1 MSVIELVRKS
11 VDEWNRKDKKAFL
24 ENFTEDSKIVGPDGT
39 IVHGLSGVE
48 KFWEL
53 WQGAF
58 ADNKGTI
65 KDIFGAGD
73 RAYAQLTIEAT
84 HTGTLPLANGR
95 QIPATGRHTCLPVIQ
110 VHTIHHNKFMISCI
124 SFDRF
129 DLFTQLG
136 LMPVTRSDS
145 H

>member
-1 MSVIELVRKS
+1 MTVTELVQKS

-24 ENFTEDSKIVGPDGT
+24 GNFTDSSKIIGPDGT
-39 IVHGLSGVE
+39 VVHGLQGVE

-84 HTGTLPLANGR
+84 HTGILPLANGR
-95 QIPATGRHTCLPVIQ
+95 QIPATGRHTSLPVMQ
-110 VHTIHHNKFMISCI
+110 VHTIHHNKFMISRI
-124 SFDRF
+124 SFDQF
-129 DLFTQLG
+129 ALFTQLG
-136 LMPVTRSDS
+136 LIPISGGDS